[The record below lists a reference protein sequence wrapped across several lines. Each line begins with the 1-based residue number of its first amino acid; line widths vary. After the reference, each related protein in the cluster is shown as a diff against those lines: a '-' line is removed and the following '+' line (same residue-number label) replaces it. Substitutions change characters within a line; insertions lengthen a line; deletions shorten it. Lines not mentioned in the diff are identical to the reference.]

1 MSERTLL
8 IPTTEQTNVADRGS
22 NLISIL
28 IPTKN
33 EAKAIEP
40 LLHLIQEGLKD
51 FDYEVII
58 IDKSDDETPDII
70 RKLVSDRIK
79 IILQQGNGYGDAYR
93 LGVKESQG
101 SSIVFID
108 GDLTYNPLYIPRFIR
123 SLENDDIDLAVG
135 KRKLTKGSMSSI
147 HVFGNLVLSRLI
159 QILFNTKVHD
169 TQCGLRAI
177 KRRALQRLD
186 LREKGMS
193 FAAEMVIES
202 KIKKLRVAEVTILY
216 RERVGKRKLN
226 TIRDGFYIA
235 YFIVKKWIL
244 SVFHQFP

>member
-1 MSERTLL
+1 MS
-8 IPTTEQTNVADRGS
+8 PHRGS

-51 FDYEVII
+51 LNYEIII

-70 RKLVSDRIK
+70 RKFTTNRIK
-79 IILQQGNGYGDAYR
+79 IIFQKDNGYGDAYK
-93 LGVKESQG
+93 LGFKESRG
-101 SSIVFID
+101 SPIVFID

-123 SLENDDIDLAVG
+123 CLENEDVDLVIG

-159 QILFNTKVHD
+159 QILFNTKVQD

-193 FAAEMVIES
+193 FASEMVIES
-202 KIKKLRVAEVTILY
+202 KIKKLHVAEVTIFY

-226 TIRDGFYIA
+226 TIRDGFYIG
-235 YFIVKKWIL
+235 YFIVKKWIQSTL
-244 SVFHQFP
+244 HRFS